1 MYLTQPPNARII
13 DRHYTRPIQL
23 KVESYLPVYIKIK
36 NLDKVHVLVSF
47 MSNLSSSAVR
57 DASSELDLFS
67 SLYPVSNSLEEIEA
81 EETC

>member
-1 MYLTQPPNARII
+1 MYLTQPPNTRII

-36 NLDKVHVLVSF
+36 NLDKVHVLV
-47 MSNLSSSAVR
+47 R
-57 DASSELDLFS
+57 DGSSEIDLFS

-81 EETC
+81 AETC